1 MNDASRARITAHF
14 EAETAAKRMLGPFTT
29 KPTGRFWSK
38 SVSFPVSEVPKGDGK
53 FRTIFNL
60 SYDYENSAN
69 GGIPAAAGYTSYPS
83 FEEVA
88 AELRSVGLDDVF
100 MAMYDIENAFRNL
113 KINPLDWVYQ
123 VVSWQR
129 TAGGPKEW
137 YIDLALPFGIKVGPA
152 LFNKFGSALDFIYQQ
167 RCLTSAQRGVIGR
180 LIRYLDDHL
189 IMSKG
194 KEQTDALLDA
204 LLALMAELKIPVK
217 DSKTI
222 PATEALKFIG
232 FWWEPRLDLV
242 TLDSGRWAKL
252 EAEMLRIN
260 DSLDRWEI
268 SVADIRSL
276 SGVLCWAAKV
286 IQFGMVYVRELYA
299 VVADLGT
306 SS

>member
-1 MNDASRARITAHF
+1 M
-14 EAETAAKRMLGPFTT
+14 
-29 KPTGRFWSK
+29 
-38 SVSFPVSEVPKGDGK
+38 
-53 FRTIFNL
+53 
-60 SYDYENSAN
+60 
-69 GGIPAAAGYTSYPS
+69 
-83 FEEVA
+83 A
-88 AELRSVGLDDVF
+88 AELRSVGLDDVY

-129 TAGGPKEW
+129 TANGPKEW
-137 YIDLALPFGIKVGPA
+137 YIDLALPFGIKVGSA

-189 IMSKG
+189 IMAKG
-194 KEQTDALLDA
+194 KEQTEALLDA
-204 LLALMAELKIPVK
+204 LLALMAELEIPVK

-252 EAEMLRIN
+252 EA
-260 DSLDRWEI
+260 
-268 SVADIRSL
+268 
-276 SGVLCWAAKV
+276 GH
-286 IQFGMVYVRELYA
+286 
-299 VVADLGT
+299 
-306 SS
+306 